1 MIMTVTTTMKMV
13 IIIVIM
19 TYICEAV
26 EACPKLDRVNDRLG
40 EKKATQLTLKDMIM
54 IIILVIVVIIMIIMI
69 MIMVMML
76 HKPKVELTTSVA
88 I

>member
-40 EKKATQLTLKDMIM
+40 EEKATQLTLKDMIM
-54 IIILVIVVIIMIIMI
+54 IILVIVVIIMIIMI

>member
-40 EKKATQLTLKDMIM
+40 KKEATQLTLKDMIM
-54 IIILVIVVIIMIIMI
+54 IILVIIMIIMI

>member
-1 MIMTVTTTMKMV
+1 MTVTITMKII

-26 EACPKLDRVNDRLG
+26 EACPKLDRVNDRLC
-40 EKKATQLTLKDMIM
+40 EKEATQLTLKDMIM
-54 IIILVIVVIIMIIMI
+54 IILVIVVIIMIIMI

>member
-26 EACPKLDRVNDRLG
+26 EACPKLDRVNNRLG

-54 IIILVIVVIIMIIMI
+54 IILVIVVIIMIIMI

>member
-40 EKKATQLTLKDMIM
+40 KKEATQLTLKGMIM
-54 IIILVIVVIIMIIMI
+54 IILVILVIIMIIMI
-69 MIMVMML
+69 MIMML

>member
-40 EKKATQLTLKDMIM
+40 EKEATQLTLKDMIM
-54 IIILVIVVIIMIIMI
+54 IILVIVVIIMIIMI

>member
-1 MIMTVTTTMKMV
+1 MTVTTNMKMV

-26 EACPKLDRVNDRLG
+26 EACPKLDRVNDRLS
-40 EKKATQLTLKDMIM
+40 EKEATQLTLNDMIM
-54 IIILVIVVIIMIIMI
+54 IILVIVVIIMIIMI

>member
-13 IIIVIM
+13 IIIFM

-54 IIILVIVVIIMIIMI
+54 IILVIVVIIMIIMI